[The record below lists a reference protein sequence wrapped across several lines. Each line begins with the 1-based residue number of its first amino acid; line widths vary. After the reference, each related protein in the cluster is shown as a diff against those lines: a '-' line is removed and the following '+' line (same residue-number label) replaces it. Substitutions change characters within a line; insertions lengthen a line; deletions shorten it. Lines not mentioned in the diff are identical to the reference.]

1 VYPASPPP
9 DNHFTTHLHTSLPPG
24 AADSQGLDGV
34 ASKKKKKKKKKKKNP
49 PPHDGPAQTGTLSA
63 THSIPQGTIPNP
75 VEILSSPETR
85 TKGEVQKKTNPKETK
100 PKAQIKRLKTSTK
113 LTKYEKRDIAYRMT
127 GDGSSYL
134 PLSAYAHSNE
144 DVIKAIRDAERYG
157 LDYLSKSRSSK
168 EPLRERPAHLEHA
181 TFAPVPTMNGG
192 SSVSSSRQPIAQPT
206 AQPVAPPPD
215 VRQDT
220 YVCETAPTLVPEQQ
234 QVVDLILEGHN
245 VFYTGSAGCGKS
257 TVLKAFVSQLR
268 RKGRN
273 VQILA
278 PTNLAALNVGGQT
291 TWSFAGWTPDSM
303 KKPLDKLMNNAF
315 GNKTHERFTKV
326 DVVIIDEISMIE
338 NLQFERLNAVMKH
351 ARDAKNTGKGAFG
364 GAQIVVTG
372 DVSST
377 FLTLSHILTSP
388 VLPAV
393 TGEAIYSLH
402 WMWLGADKRQ
412 QMEASN
418 TSLREPTLP

>member
-1 VYPASPPP
+1 
-9 DNHFTTHLHTSLPPG
+9 
-24 AADSQGLDGV
+24 V
-34 ASKKKKKKKKKKKNP
+34 ASKKKKKKKKKKNP

-63 THSIPQGTIPNP
+63 VHSIPQGTIPNP
-75 VEILSSPETR
+75 VEILSNPETR
-85 TKGEVQKKTNPKETK
+85 TRKEVQKKTKPKETK
-100 PKAQIKRLKTSTK
+100 PKAPIKRLRTSTK
-113 LTKYEKRDIAYRMT
+113 LTKYEKRDIAYQMT

-157 LDYLSKSRSSK
+157 LDYLSKSRLS
-168 EPLRERPAHLEHA
+168 EGPLRDRPAHSEHA
-181 TFAPVPTMNGG
+181 TSAPVPTMSGG
-192 SSVSSSRQPIAQPT
+192 SSVSSSRQPIAQSTAQPT
-206 AQPVAPPPD
+206 AQPVAQPVAPPPD
-215 VRQDT
+215 VGQDT

-268 RKGRN
+268 QKGRK

-278 PTNLAALNVGGQT
+278 PTNLAALNVGGLT
-291 TWSFAGWTPDSM
+291 TWTFAGWTPDSM

-315 GNKTHERFTKV
+315 GNKAHGRFTQV
-326 DVVIIDEISMIE
+326 DVVVIDEISMIE

-351 ARDAKNTGKGAFG
+351 ARDAKSTGKGAFG

-377 FLTLSHILTSP
+377 LLTLSHILISP

-418 TSLREPTLP
+418 TSLREPELP

>member
-1 VYPASPPP
+1 MSKQRKMQPKVTKSQEPKPQPP
-9 DNHFTTHLHTSLPPG
+9 
-24 AADSQGLDGV
+24 
-34 ASKKKKKKKKKKKNP
+34 
-49 PPHDGPAQTGTLSA
+49 
-63 THSIPQGTIPNP
+63 
-75 VEILSSPETR
+75 
-85 TKGEVQKKTNPKETK
+85 
-100 PKAQIKRLKTSTK
+100 IKMVPISNK
-113 LTKYEKRDIAYRMT
+113 LTRVEKMDIAYRMT
-127 GDGSSYL
+127 GD
-134 PLSAYAHSNE
+134 SNTYRSPSVYNRSNP

-157 LDYLSKSRSSK
+157 IECLGYLYESEASQESLHEPSERSQ
-168 EPLRERPAHLEHA
+168 HA
-181 TFAPVPTMNGG
+181 LFPPVPITNGG
-192 SSVSSSRQPIAQPT
+192 SSLSSSRQPTAQPVARPAAQLIAQPT
-206 AQPVAPPPD
+206 AQPAAQPVAQPPD

-220 YVCETAPTLVPEQQ
+220 YVSEIAPTLVPEQQ

-268 RKGRN
+268 QKGRK

-291 TWSFAGWTPDSM
+291 TWNFAGWTPDSM

-315 GNKTHERFTKV
+315 GVKVHERLTEV
-326 DVVIIDEISMIE
+326 DVVVIDEISMIE

-351 ARDAKNTGKGAFG
+351 ARGAKNADIKAFG

-377 FLTLSHILTSP
+377 LPTLSYLLTRP

-393 TGEAIYSLH
+393 TGEAIHSLH
-402 WMWLGADKRQ
+402 WMWLGADKGQ

-418 TSLREPTLP
+418 TSLREPTLPRRHLSGHR

>member
-1 VYPASPPP
+1 VYSASPPP
-9 DNHFTTHLHTSLPPG
+9 DNHVTTHLHTSLPPR

-34 ASKKKKKKKKKKKNP
+34 ASKKKKKKKKKKNP

-63 THSIPQGTIPNP
+63 VHSIPQGTIPNP
-75 VEILSSPETR
+75 VEILSNPETR
-85 TKGEVQKKTNPKETK
+85 TRKEVQKKTKPKETK
-100 PKAQIKRLKTSTK
+100 PKAPIKRLKTSTK
-113 LTKYEKRDIAYRMT
+113 LTKYEKREIAYRMT

-157 LDYLSKSRSSK
+157 LDYLLNSRLS
-168 EPLRERPAHLEHA
+168 EGPLRERPAHSEHA
-181 TFAPVPTMNGG
+181 TSAPVPTMNGG
-192 SSVSSSRQPIAQPT
+192 SSVSSSRQPTAQPT

-215 VRQDT
+215 VRQAT

-268 RKGRN
+268 QKDRK

-291 TWSFAGWTPDSM
+291 TWNFAGWTPDSM
-303 KKPLDKLMNNAF
+303 KKPLYELKNDAF
-315 GNKTHERFTKV
+315 GVKVHGRLTKV
-326 DVVIIDEISMIE
+326 DVVVIDEISMIE

-372 DVSST
+372 DVSSM
-377 FLTLSHILTSP
+377 LPILSHILTRP

-393 TGEAIYSLH
+393 TGEAIHSLH

-412 QMEASN
+412 QMEAPN
-418 TSLREPTLP
+418 ASLREPTLP

>member
-1 VYPASPPP
+1 
-9 DNHFTTHLHTSLPPG
+9 
-24 AADSQGLDGV
+24 V
-34 ASKKKKKKKKKKKNP
+34 ASKKRRKNP

-63 THSIPQGTIPNP
+63 AHSVPQGTIQNP
-75 VEILSSPETR
+75 VEILSSPETK
-85 TKGEVQKKTNPKETK
+85 TKTTVQKKTKSKETE
-100 PKAQIKRLKTSTK
+100 PEAPIKRLKISTE
-113 LTKYEKRDIAYRMT
+113 LTKYEKMDIAYRMT
-127 GDGSSYL
+127 GDSSSYL
-134 PLSAYAHSNE
+134 PLSVYAHSNE
-144 DVIKAIRDAERYG
+144 DVIKAIRDAERHG
-157 LDYLSKSRSSK
+157 LDYLSKSGLSE
-168 EPLRERPAHLEHA
+168 EPLHKRSAHSEHA
-181 TFAPVPTMNGG
+181 TSASVSTMNGS
-192 SSVSSSRQPIAQPT
+192 SSVSLSRQPIAQPI

-215 VRQDT
+215 IRQDT
-220 YVCETAPTLVPEQQ
+220 NVGEIAPTLVPEQQ

-268 RKGRN
+268 QRGRK

-291 TWSFAGWTPDSM
+291 TWNFAGWTPDSM

-315 GNKTHERFTKV
+315 GVKVHERLTEV
-326 DVVIIDEISMIE
+326 DVVVIDEISMIE

-351 ARDAKNTGKGAFG
+351 ARGAKNAGIKAFG

-377 FLTLSHILTSP
+377 LPNLRYVLTRP
-388 VLPAV
+388 VLPAF
-393 TGEAIYSLH
+393 TGEAIHSLH

-412 QMEASN
+412 QMEASD
-418 TSLREPTLP
+418 TPLRKPTLPRRHLPRYR